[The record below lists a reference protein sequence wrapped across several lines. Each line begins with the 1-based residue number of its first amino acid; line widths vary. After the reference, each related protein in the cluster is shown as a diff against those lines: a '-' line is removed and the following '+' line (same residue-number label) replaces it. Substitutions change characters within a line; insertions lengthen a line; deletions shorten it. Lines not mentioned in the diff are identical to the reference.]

1 MATKHDQLM
10 KRLISQFPDQFLRLA
25 APQIARTV
33 DLEAIEFAPEE
44 HYTGSPTGRERRADL
59 VARASALPDGEK
71 DRERENVLL
80 HTEIELQFRSRTK
93 PRLLAYHRG
102 LSLHYTLVVHTIVL
116 YLRGGPPGPKLE
128 TYEER
133 SLGKTVVAFHYH
145 SFGLS
150 RVSAAE
156 YLARTEPLAW
166 ALAVLMRPA
175 RGQPRARLGLAC
187 VRRIAAAPDLS
198 TQELD
203 LLLSCV
209 WAYGKFKD
217 EEAEEFDMIMA
228 EIEDR
233 EVQDMKMSMMEWWK
247 KQGLKEGR
255 EEGREQGVKQG
266 EASLLKRM
274 LQRRFEDLPAGI
286 DRRLEQA
293 SRQELQGWADR
304 VLDAERLEDVFSS
317 A

>member
-1 MATKHDQLM
+1 MASQHDQLM
-10 KRLISQFPDQFLRLA
+10 KRLISHFPDQFLRLA
-25 APQIARTV
+25 APHIAGSV
-33 DLEAIEFAPEE
+33 DLETIAFAPEE
-44 HYTGSPTGRERRADL
+44 HYPGSPTGRERRADL
-59 VARASALPDGEK
+59 VARAASLPVDESE
-71 DRERENVLL
+71 DVEDVLL
-80 HTEIELQFRSRTK
+80 HTEIELQYRSRTK

-102 LSLHYTLVVHTIVL
+102 LSLHYALVVHTIVL

-150 RVSAAE
+150 RASAAE
-156 YLARTEPLAW
+156 YLAKPEPLGW
-166 ALAVLMRPA
+166 ALAVLMRPS

-187 VRRIAAAPDLS
+187 VRRIAAAPGLS

-203 LLLSCV
+203 LLFSCV
-209 WAYGKFKD
+209 WAYGRFND

-247 KQGLKEGR
+247 KQA
-255 EEGREQGVKQG
+255 
-266 EASLLKRM
+266 EASLLKRL
-274 LQRRFEDLPAGI
+274 LQRRFEELPSWI
-286 DRRLEQA
+286 DERLEQA

-304 VLDAERLEDVFSS
+304 VLDAEQLEDVFSS

>member
-10 KRLISQFPDQFLRLA
+10 KRLISHFPDQFLCLA
-25 APQIARTV
+25 APQIAGSV

-44 HYTGSPTGRERRADL
+44 HYPGSPTGRERRADL
-59 VARASALPDGEK
+59 VARASALPADKK
-71 DRERENVLL
+71 DREREKVLL
-80 HTEIELQFRSRTK
+80 HTEIELQYRSRTK

-102 LSLHYTLVVHTIVL
+102 LSLQYALVVHTIVL

-128 TYEER
+128 TYEEQ

-150 RVSAAE
+150 RASAAE
-156 YLARTEPLAW
+156 YLTRPEPLAW

-175 RGQPRARLGLAC
+175 KGQRRAQLGLAC
-187 VRRIAAAPDLS
+187 VRHIAAAPDLS

-203 LLLSCV
+203 LLCCCV
-209 WAYGKFKD
+209 WAYGRFND
-217 EEAEEFDMIMA
+217 EEAEEFDKIMA

-247 KQGLKEGR
+247 KKGLEEGR

-266 EASLLKRM
+266 EASLLKRL

-293 SRQELQGWADR
+293 SRQELQDWADR
-304 VLDAERLEDVFSS
+304 MLEAEHLEDVFSS